1 MSSNGTQKEEEKK
14 SGASRRLGS
23 ICDGALSSVKVCLEP
38 CPNTGELI
46 DCQIGDYV
54 FVSTGALVVFGQLS
68 GMTLETSPTG
78 EKLPLALINLL
89 NTIDPRDNSVSPGV
103 NKRPALGA
111 PVFLADPSLVQM
123 VAESRSKKNGAAP
136 AVSLDLARLADGHNT
151 PITITPEMLFGRH
164 MAILGTTGGGKS
176 YTLTRLV
183 EEVAKHRSKTILFDP
198 SGEFGSIESN
208 AMHVHIGNHP
218 SPPENSSEVVLPY
231 YELTENDLFAIF
243 KPTGEAQAPKLR
255 QAIKSLKLMRLAPE
269 VGLDGYMLKANRS
282 KKYYEEAYLEHVNA
296 IEGQAANFDISLL
309 VRQINNECVMANRS
323 STETQTW
330 GDINQIELSLC
341 VTLTN
346 RVQDIVTS
354 ANLAPIFQPEGKP
367 SLFAIIEAFLRSSA
381 HRVLVISMQY
391 LSFEHNAREIVAN
404 AAGRYL
410 MNMSRAERFRDMP
423 VLVAVDEAHHFLKE
437 KMEVNSEYSM
447 DSFALIAKEG
457 RKYGLHICIA
467 TQRPRDLPES
477 VLSQVGSLVVHRLIN
492 DKDRGIIERSSGE
505 ANASALN
512 SLPILTQGQAVLLGA
527 EFPVPLLVKVQ
538 MPVKR
543 PNARSADFQSCW
555 GWPTST
561 SHKTIPEQKPKSKEN
576 KEELKKDE
584 PEAVIYL

>member
-1 MSSNGTQKEEEKK
+1 MHQPLEQSENNTDSIGPLQPSLKIGTV
-14 SGASRRLGS
+14 S
-23 ICDGALSSVKVCLEP
+23 DGGLSAVKVTLEASSDNP
-38 CPNTGELI
+38 
-46 DCQIGDYV
+46 DAASCQVGDYV
-54 FVSTGALVVFGQLS
+54 LLPCGSVVIFGQVG
-68 GMTLETSPTG
+68 GMSLEENSQGAKIPT
-78 EKLPLALINLL
+78 ASVNLL
-89 NTIDPRDNSVSPGV
+89 NTIDFKNSSVLPGV
-103 NKRPALGA
+103 AKRPALGA
-111 PVFLADPSLVQM
+111 SVYLCDPSVVRM
-123 VAESRSKKNGAAP
+123 VAESRAKKDGGAP

-183 EEVAKHRSKTILFDP
+183 EEVAKHKSKTILFDP

-208 AMHVHIGNHP
+208 AFHVYIGNHP
-218 SPPENSSEVVLPY
+218 SPPEHLNEVVLPY

-255 QAIKSLKLMRLAPE
+255 QAIKSLKLIKLAPE
-269 VGLDGYMLKANRS
+269 IGLDGYFPKANKS
-282 KKYYEEAYLEHVNA
+282 KQFYEKAYLENVNA
-296 IEGQAANFDISLL
+296 VEGHCADFDISKL
-309 VRQINNECVMANRS
+309 VRQIANECVMANRS
-323 STETQTW
+323 STETQSW
-330 GDINQIELSLC
+330 GDINQIEMSLC

-346 RVQDIVTS
+346 RVQDIITS
-354 ANLAPIFQPEGKP
+354 GNLAPIFQPGEKP
-367 SLFAIIEAFLRSSA
+367 SLFRVIDEFLKSDT
-381 HRVLVISMQY
+381 HRILVISMQY

-410 MNMSRAERFRDMP
+410 MQMSRDERFRELP
-423 VLVAVDEAHHFLKE
+423 VLVCVDEAHHFLKE
-437 KMEVNSEYSM
+437 KMETNTEFSM

-477 VLSQVGSLVVHRLIN
+477 VLSQVGSLIVHRLIN

-527 EFPVPLLVKVQ
+527 EFPVPLLVKVN

-543 PNARSADFQSCW
+543 PNARSADFQKHW
-555 GWPTST
+555 ALNE
-561 SHKTIPEQKPKSKEN
+561 KKKETT
-576 KEELKKDE
+576 
-584 PEAVIYL
+584 VICL

>member
-1 MSSNGTQKEEEKK
+1 MDQNNQNREN
-14 SGASRRLGS
+14 SGAKSVSRRLGS
-23 ICDGALSSVKVCLEP
+23 ISDGGLASVKVALEA

-46 DCQIGDYV
+46 DCQTGDYT
-54 FVSTGALVVFGQLS
+54 FIPTGAIVVFGQIS
-68 GMTLETSPTG
+68 GMSLETRSNG
-78 EKLPLALINLL
+78 EKIPVAEVTLL

-103 NKRPALGA
+103 AKRPQLGA
-111 PVFLADPSLVQM
+111 AVFLADPSLVQM
-123 VAESRSKKNGAAP
+123 VAESRSRKNGQAP
-136 AVSLDLARLADGHNT
+136 SVSLDLACLADAHNT
-151 PITITPEMLFGRH
+151 PVMITPEMLFGRH

-198 SGEFGSIESN
+198 SGEFGSMKSD
-208 AMHVHIGNHP
+208 ALHVHIGNHP
-218 SPPENSSEVVLPY
+218 APPQNSIEVVLPY

-255 QAIKSLKLMRLAPE
+255 QAIKSLKLIRLAPE
-269 VGLDGYMLKANRS
+269 IGLDGYMIKANRT
-282 KKYYEEAYLEHVNA
+282 KQYYDEAYLEHVNA
-296 IEGQAANFDISLL
+296 VEGQSADFDISKL
-309 VRQINNECVMANRS
+309 VRQISNECVMANRS
-323 STETQTW
+323 STETTVW
-330 GDINQIELSLC
+330 GDINQIEMSLC

-354 ANLAPIFQPEGKP
+354 ANLAPIFQPEEKA
-367 SLFAIIEAFLRSSA
+367 SLFNAIEAFLKSTK

-391 LSFEHNAREIVAN
+391 LSFEHSAREIVAN

-410 MNMSRAERFRDMP
+410 MNMGRAERFQKMP
-423 VLVAVDEAHHFLKE
+423 LLVAVDEAHQFLKE
-437 KMEVNSEYSM
+437 KMEINSEYSM

-477 VLSQVGSLVVHRLIN
+477 VLSQVGSLIVHRLIN
-492 DKDRGIIERSSGE
+492 DKDRSIIERSSGE

-527 EFPVPLLVKVQ
+527 EFPVPLQVKIQ
-538 MPVKR
+538 MPIVK

-555 GWPTST
+555 NWNS
-561 SHKTIPEQKPKSKEN
+561 EEAQQKESIKSVQDEN
-576 KEELKKDE
+576 SA
-584 PEAVIYL
+584 PVIYL

>member
-1 MSSNGTQKEEEKK
+1 MQESTTNGNSQYTKEAEQPSSPVGT
-14 SGASRRLGS
+14 
-23 ICDGALSSVKVCLEP
+23 ICDGGLSSVKIALEESSNP
-38 CPNTGELI
+38 
-46 DCQIGDYV
+46 DAVSCQIGDYLLIPV
-54 FVSTGALVVFGQLS
+54 GSIFIFAQIGSMSMLS
-68 GMTLETSPTG
+68 QEDGNKIPV
-78 EKLPLALINLL
+78 AVANLL
-89 NTIDPRDNSVSPGV
+89 NTIDFKTKSVTPGV
-103 NKRPALGA
+103 AKRPAMGTD
-111 PVFLADPSLVQM
+111 VYLAGPSIVRM
-123 VAESRSKKNGAAP
+123 VAECRAKKDGVAP
-136 AVSLDLARLADGHNT
+136 NVSLDLARLADGHDT

-183 EEVAKHRSKTILFDP
+183 EEVAKHKSKTILFDP
-198 SGEFGSIESN
+198 SGEFGSIESD
-208 AMHVHIGNHP
+208 AFHVYIGNHP
-218 SPPENSSEVVLPY
+218 SPAANQREVVLPY

-243 KPTGEAQAPKLR
+243 KPTGDAQAPKLR
-255 QAIKSLKLMRLAPE
+255 QAIKSLKLSKLAPE
-269 VGLDGYMLKANRS
+269 IALDGYIIKANRS
-282 KKYYEEAYLEHVNA
+282 KQYYEAAYMQHVNA
-296 IEGQAANFDISLL
+296 VEGQNADFDVTKL
-309 VRQINNECVMANRS
+309 VRQISNECVMANRS
-323 STETQTW
+323 ATETQMW
-330 GDINQIELSLC
+330 GDTNNIELSLC

-346 RVQDIVTS
+346 RVQDIITS
-354 ANLAPIFQPEGKP
+354 GNLAPIFQPEGKP
-367 SLFAIIEAFLRSSA
+367 SLFEVINQFLNSDK

-404 AAGRYL
+404 AAGRAL
-410 MNMSRAERFRDMP
+410 MSLARAERFHELP
-423 VLVAVDEAHHFLKE
+423 ILVAVDEAHHFLKE

-538 MPVKR
+538 MPVRR
-543 PNARSADFQSCW
+543 PNARSADFQKYW
-555 GWPTST
+555 NST
-561 SHKTIPEQKPKSKEN
+561 QAKKSSVQN
-576 KEELKKDE
+576 E
-584 PEAVIYL
+584 PSSKVKSTTDVIYL